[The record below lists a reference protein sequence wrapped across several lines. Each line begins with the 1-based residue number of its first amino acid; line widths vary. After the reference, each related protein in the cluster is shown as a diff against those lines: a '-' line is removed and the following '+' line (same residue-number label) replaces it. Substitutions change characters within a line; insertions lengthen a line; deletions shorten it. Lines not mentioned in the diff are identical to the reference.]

1 MISSTIAMMEAHI
14 SSLRLMK
21 ASLEKVR
28 PKLPKELVDQCS
40 NAVADAREL
49 KSAAAY
55 MFKTDGAI
63 IAKISSAKRAKDP
76 NAPKRPL
83 SGYTLFVK
91 QASSDIRAAAP
102 GTDAVEVMKLCG
114 AKWQALSADQKAVG

>member
-1 MISSTIAMMEAHI
+1 MHSALNSPP
-14 SSLRLMK
+14 
-21 ASLEKVR
+21 SLEKVR

-63 IAKISSAKRAKDP
+63 IAKV
-76 NAPKRPL
+76 RPRRNL
-83 SGYTLFVK
+83 SP
-91 QASSDIRAAAP
+91 S
-102 GTDAVEVMKLCG
+102 
-114 AKWQALSADQKAVG
+114 